1 MLIDKQVFNIP
12 ETACLLGISS
22 GSVYQLIHSKKL
34 QAYKQNNYAWR
45 IPDYALQQYIDEQV
59 KNTFL
64 KNNCTPH

>member
-45 IPDYALQQYIDEQV
+45 IPDYALQQYID
-59 KNTFL
+59 
-64 KNNCTPH
+64 